1 MYHGLIL
8 GGVATAKMVISS
20 SYLQNSYLGANNM
33 PMVGKLQENFE
44 ELWCF
49 YPISWL
55 PKTTST
61 CDIIEIFLLIIVRIV
76 FNDM

>member
-1 MYHGLIL
+1 MI
-8 GGVATAKMVISS
+8 
-20 SYLQNSYLGANNM
+20 
-33 PMVGKLQENFE
+33 GKLQENFE